1 MYLAEFKVSLKKKGS
16 KLIDRTKVTES
27 EDAAT
32 VCRKI
37 FDSDTIEYNEEVVLI
52 LLNRANEFIG
62 FSKIGMGGTSGA
74 VIDPKMVFTIALQAN
89 AHGII
94 LAHNH
99 PSGNKKPSKADRQIT
114 ERLRSG
120 AELLDLRLL
129 DHLIISGT
137 SDDYYSFAD
146 MGEV

>member
-1 MYLAEFKVSLKKKGS
+1 MYLTEFKISLKKKGS
-16 KLIDRTKVTES
+16 KLIDRTRVNES
-27 EDAAT
+27 ADAAA

-37 FDSDTIEYNEEVVLI
+37 FDADTIEYNEEVVLI

-62 FSKIGMGGTSGA
+62 FSKIGMGGTSGV
-74 VIDPKMVFTIALQAN
+74 VIDPKMVFTIALQSN

-99 PSGNKKPSKADRQIT
+99 PSGNKKPSKADRETT

-137 SDDYYSFAD
+137 SDEYYSFAD
-146 MGEV
+146 MDEV

>member
-1 MYLAEFKVSLKKKGS
+1 MYLTEFKVSIKKKGA
-16 KLIDRTKVTES
+16 KKIDRTKVTES
-27 EDAAT
+27 EDAAA

-74 VIDPKMVFTIALQAN
+74 VIDPKMVFTIALQSN

-99 PSGNKKPSKADRQIT
+99 PSGNKKPSKADREIT

-137 SDDYYSFAD
+137 DDQYYSFAD
-146 MGEV
+146 MHEV